1 MDLSIVIVNWNT
13 KDYLQ
18 KCINSIYENTKGIS
32 FEIIVVDNASS
43 DVSIETVKSIF
54 PSVKLIENSENLGFN
69 AANNQGIKI
78 SSARYILLLN
88 PDTIVLSTA
97 LSEMVRFMDGN
108 EDAGALGCKILNP
121 DGTLH
126 LYFRKHPTLGKEVI
140 RLILPERFTLEE
152 LRTKPQDYESVHE
165 VEVLSGSCIMVRKE
179 VFDRIGLLDERFFMY
194 GDDVDLCYQ
203 VKKDNRKIYY
213 IPHAQI
219 IHYGKQSSN
228 QRRTEMAIEA
238 YKSMYKLLKKIY
250 GNKIGYTYKYFAIVI
265 SIFKIFCYSIIYLL
279 GIKKKDMRRRIKGY
293 AGIMT
298 SNL

>member
-43 DVSIETVKSIF
+43 DGSIETVKSIF